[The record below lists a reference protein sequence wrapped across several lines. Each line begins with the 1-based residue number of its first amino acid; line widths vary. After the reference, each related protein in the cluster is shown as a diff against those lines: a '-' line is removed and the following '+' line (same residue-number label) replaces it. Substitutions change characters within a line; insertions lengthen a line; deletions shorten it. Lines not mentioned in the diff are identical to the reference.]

1 MSKSSPRGLKLT
13 TVIIAVLIMAVSA
26 VLSNTSVADD
36 MEVKTAQS
44 EQ

>member
-1 MSKSSPRGLKLT
+1 MSKSSSRGLKLT
-13 TVIIAVLIMAVSA
+13 TVIFAVLVMAVSA